1 MKHTDEELREMLLMA
16 NIELSRLTEKMLSMK
31 APAALI
37 HKFLGTSRIDDVEE
51 DVINRQD
58 RYKRVRSAL
67 NCLYDNDV
75 DLPYNENV
83 YYFSEKEGVSW
94 GKIEELLSD
103 DSLYDGEMFVLSVE
117 EIVPT
122 LLRPLLDV
130 CIEDQKP
137 EDIRKVAESIAYV
150 FEHMLDEDADEEL
163 VVNENL

>member
-1 MKHTDEELREMLLMA
+1 MAYTDEELREMMLKA

-94 GKIEELLSD
+94 GTLEELLAD
-103 DSLYDGEMFVLSVE
+103 DSLYDGEMFVLTVE

-130 CIEDQKP
+130 CVEDGDVEGMHQ
-137 EDIRKVAESIAYV
+137 VTASIGYV
-150 FEHMLDEDADEEL
+150 FEFMLEGDNDE
-163 VVNENL
+163 

>member
-1 MKHTDEELREMLLMA
+1 MAYTDEQLRDMLLMA
-16 NIELSRLTEKMLSMK
+16 NIELSRLTEKMLNMK

-67 NCLYDNDV
+67 NCLYDNDI

-83 YYFSEKEGVSW
+83 YFFNEDEGVSW
-94 GKIEELLSD
+94 GTIEELLAD
-103 DSLYDGEMFVLSVE
+103 DSLYDGEMFVLTVE

-122 LLRPLLDV
+122 LLKPLLDV

-137 EDIRKVAESIAYV
+137 EDIRKVAESIAHV
-150 FEHMLDEDADEEL
+150 FEHMLEEEGD
-163 VVNENL
+163 VE

>member
-37 HKFLGTSRIDDVEE
+37 HNLLHTTSINDVEE

-94 GKIEELLSD
+94 GRIEELLSD

-122 LLRPLLDV
+122 LLKPLLDV

-150 FEHMLDEDADEEL
+150 FEHLLEEDEKQVEFVEGL
-163 VVNENL
+163 

>member
-31 APAALI
+31 APATLI
-37 HKFLGTSRIDDVEE
+37 HNLLHTISINDVEE

-58 RYKRVRSAL
+58 HYKRVRSAL
-67 NCLYDNDV
+67 NCLYDADV

-83 YYFSEKEGVSW
+83 YYFSEKEGVAW
-94 GKIEELLSD
+94 GTLEELLAD
-103 DSLYDGEMFVLSVE
+103 DSLYDGEMFVLTVE

-150 FEHMLDEDADEEL
+150 FEHMLEEEGD
-163 VVNENL
+163 VE

>member
-1 MKHTDEELREMLLMA
+1 MKHTDEELREMLLMT

-31 APAALI
+31 ASAALI
-37 HKFLGTSRIDDVEE
+37 HNLLHTTSINDVEE

-67 NCLYDNDV
+67 NYLYDADV

-83 YYFSEKEGVSW
+83 YYFSEKEGVAW
-94 GKIEELLSD
+94 GTLEELLAD
-103 DSLYDGEMFVLSVE
+103 DSLYDGEMLVLTVE

-137 EDIRKVAESIAYV
+137 EDIRKVAESIAHV
-150 FEHMLDEDADEEL
+150 FEHMLEEKGD
-163 VVNENL
+163 VE

>member
-1 MKHTDEELREMLLMA
+1 MTYTDEELREMLLKA

-37 HKFLGTSRIDDVEE
+37 HKLLHTTSINDVEE

-83 YYFSEKEGVSW
+83 YYFSEKEGVAW
-94 GKIEELLSD
+94 GTLEELLAD
-103 DSLYDGEMFVLSVE
+103 DSLYDGEMFVLTVE

-122 LLRPLLDV
+122 LLKPLLDV

-150 FEHMLDEDADEEL
+150 FEHMLEEEGN
-163 VVNENL
+163 VE

>member
-1 MKHTDEELREMLLMA
+1 MKYTDEKLREMLLMA

-31 APAALI
+31 ATAALI
-37 HKFLGTSRIDDVEE
+37 HNLLHTTSINDVEE

-67 NCLYDNDV
+67 NCLCDNDV
-75 DLPYNENV
+75 DLLYNENV
-83 YYFSEKEGVSW
+83 YYFSEKEGVAW
-94 GKIEELLSD
+94 GTLEELLAD
-103 DSLYDGEMFVLSVE
+103 DSLYDGEMFVLSVK

-122 LLRPLLDV
+122 LLKPLLDV

-150 FEHMLDEDADEEL
+150 FEHMLESDE
-163 VVNENL
+163 NEVK